1 MTEKLETPTLAEV
14 VDAFHTLFPPQL
26 AAGWDASGLVAG
38 RGAAKVSTILFAV
51 DALTATAEEAVAE
64 GAQLL
69 ITHHPLLLRGAKF
82 IPDSDY
88 KGNVLH
94 TLIEGGCGLLGA
106 HTNADAAVEGV
117 NEALCDAIGLIDREP
132 LTETQTQVLD
142 EQEHAVGT
150 GRLGTLPEEITLKEL
165 AERLAAALP
174 ATAGGLR
181 IAGRA
186 DQPIRR
192 VALCGGAGDSLFDA
206 VRATDAQVYITAD
219 LRHHPAS
226 ESLWLRSAAN
236 RLRALLA
243 ERGFTIETKLS
254 ALNTDPWD
262 FTVSTGVA
270 TGHDAHSASTAAAPA
285 WEL

>member
-1 MTEKLETPTLAEV
+1 M
-14 VDAFHTLFPPQL
+14 
-26 AAGWDASGLVAG
+26 
-38 RGAAKVSTILFAV
+38 
-51 DALTATAEEAVAE
+51 
-64 GAQLL
+64 
-69 ITHHPLLLRGAKF
+69 
-82 IPDSDY
+82 
-88 KGNVLH
+88 
-94 TLIEGGCGLLGA
+94 
-106 HTNADAAVEGV
+106 

-132 LTETQTQVLD
+132 LTEAQTQVLD
-142 EQEHAVGT
+142 EQEHSVGT

-226 ESLWLRSAAN
+226 EFRETARVDGSNIALIDCSHAASESLWLQSAAN

-243 ERGFTIETKLS
+243 ERGFAYRNEAVRTEHRPVGLHRLHRRGNRS
-254 ALNTDPWD
+254 GRALGKHRRSPRMGTLGRE
-262 FTVSTGVA
+262 F
-270 TGHDAHSASTAAAPA
+270 
-285 WEL
+285 

>member
-1 MTEKLETPTLAEV
+1 M
-14 VDAFHTLFPPQL
+14 
-26 AAGWDASGLVAG
+26 
-38 RGAAKVSTILFAV
+38 
-51 DALTATAEEAVAE
+51 
-64 GAQLL
+64 
-69 ITHHPLLLRGAKF
+69 
-82 IPDSDY
+82 
-88 KGNVLH
+88 
-94 TLIEGGCGLLGA
+94 
-106 HTNADAAVEGV
+106 

-132 LTETQTQVLD
+132 LTEAQTQVLD

-226 ESLWLRSAAN
+226 EFRETARVDGGNIALIDCSHAASESLWLQSAAN

-270 TGHDAHSASTAAAPA
+270 TGQDAHSASTAAAPA

>member
-1 MTEKLETPTLAEV
+1 MK
-14 VDAFHTLFPPQL
+14 
-26 AAGWDASGLVAG
+26 
-38 RGAAKVSTILFAV
+38 
-51 DALTATAEEAVAE
+51 
-64 GAQLL
+64 
-69 ITHHPLLLRGAKF
+69 
-82 IPDSDY
+82 
-88 KGNVLH
+88 
-94 TLIEGGCGLLGA
+94 
-106 HTNADAAVEGV
+106 
-117 NEALCDAIGLIDREP
+117 ALCDAIGLIDREP
-132 LTETQTQVLD
+132 LTEAQTQVLD
-142 EQEHAVGT
+142 EQEHSVGT

-226 ESLWLRSAAN
+226 EFRETARVDGSNIALIDCSHAASESLWLQSASN

-270 TGHDAHSASTAAAPA
+270 TGHDAHSASTEPTAA
-285 WEL
+285 WTSLTEK